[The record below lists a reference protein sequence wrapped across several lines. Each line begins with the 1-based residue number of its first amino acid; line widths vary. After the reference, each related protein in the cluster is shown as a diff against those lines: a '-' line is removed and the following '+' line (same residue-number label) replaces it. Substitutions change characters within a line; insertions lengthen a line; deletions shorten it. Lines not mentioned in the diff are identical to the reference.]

1 MKKILLT
8 TAILLAFAIGGV
20 AQSGSFAPQGAE
32 WYFNLGSFMGSPISY
47 YHMEVLGD
55 TLIQGHQCS
64 VISPQ
69 YGGGNGDKQYVYE
82 DNGVVYWYN
91 QTIQDFTTLYDFN
104 AEVGESWICDIDS
117 CAFEFQVQSIEE
129 VAWAD
134 RTCRVQTVIPLVDDF
149 YNGEVFFYGGG
160 RIIEGIGAVGLFPNS
175 WACFGGFV
183 CGESPDYLRCYLVDG
198 EMLYHEGDLECDAV
212 LPWQYPCWDGT
223 VAEAYD
229 GGNGTAEDPYQ
240 IATPQQLALLAQ
252 QTNDG
257 TGGDAYYLL
266 TDDICLNANFEMWY
280 HQWKP
285 IGRVTDSTVAYFRG
299 HFDGNGK
306 TISKLLCETNE
317 IMTDPVIGLFG
328 CTDGAVIVNINLSGC
343 RLTGGEYAGGLVGYA
358 GRTTITGCF
367 IESSNIGSNDG
378 RAGGIVGYM
387 GAPYLMTEVN
397 DMDSCYVG
405 SCQVAA
411 SVEVSGMRTGGIV
424 AESNLN
430 MPMIPCAVENCIN
443 YGSISNTTGGTSG
456 GVGGWM
462 INTNVTNCV
471 NHGSVDARSW
481 SYAGGVIGFIGRSS
495 VRDCYNY
502 GHVSS
507 SNLSGGIIGLIHP
520 LPDVAVYDTVF
531 IVRNCHNEGE
541 VSVREDATHGRAGGV
556 IGNLFGAYSDRFE
569 YYIVDCSNRGDVNC
583 QGETAGGVIG
593 GMHDVVSNT
602 GFLMNVYNTGNVS
615 ANESCAGIT
624 TTEYSDIVL
633 RNVYNSGVIEGNA
646 ENKGAIIAYQ
656 ENVDGISDCYW
667 LFNAAPSGNGA
678 EVLLPHSC
686 AFYPTTFYGEWSL
699 DSLQFGHD
707 LVEALNAG
715 ASEIESLYPGLGP
728 VSRWKYDDEEV
739 NGGFPVFDNTAG
751 VLVFHGSEWYYEIQ
765 NNDGSITYQHLEQVA
780 DTTVSGKEVTIIIR
794 TNTLYD
800 KSEHTEVTRE
810 FVYEE
815 NNVVYWWNPTLQE
828 FTVLYDLGA
837 QPGDSWVIKVGM
849 ESLTMHVDAVD
860 QYEYEGR
867 VFKMMQVSDVDDL
880 FSGTIV
886 SGIGHL
892 TSFFPERL
900 MTRGKNYRV
909 EGIRCYWR
917 NGELVFKYG
926 DKDCDEVYEEWHNG
940 IEEDGPSTGSGTLTV
955 YPNPVHGVL
964 IVETCHGA
972 SLQDQTYR
980 ITNLMGQTLMTGAI
994 TTETQQIDVS
1004 NLSQGMYFIIFAGE
1018 TRKFVI
1024 Q

>member
-1 MKKILLT
+1 MKRLVLT
-8 TAILLAFAIGGV
+8 LAILLGFALGGV
-20 AQSGSFAPQGAE
+20 AQQGGFAPQGAE
-32 WYFNLGSFMGSPISY
+32 WYFNVYSYLTSPTTY

-55 TLIQGHQCS
+55 TVILGHNCS
-64 VISPQ
+64 IITRQ
-69 YGGGNGDKQYVYE
+69 YYSYNGDEQFVYE
-82 DNGVVYWYN
+82 DNNMVYWYN
-91 QTIQDFTTLYDFN
+91 QTLQAFTTLYDFN
-104 AEVGESWICDIDS
+104 AEEGESWICDIDS
-117 CAFEFQVQSIEE
+117 CSFEIQVESVEE
-129 VAWAD
+129 VTWEGHTYRA
-134 RTCRVQTVIPLVDDF
+134 QLVLSENNEWGIMPF
-149 YNGEVFFYGGG
+149 HGY
-160 RIIEGIGAVGLFPNS
+160 IIEGIGYSRGLFPDPM
-175 WACFGGFV
+175 ACSSGVV
-183 CGESPDYLRCYLVDG
+183 CGPYPDYLRCYLVDG
-198 EMLYHEGDLECDAV
+198 EMLYHEGDLECDAI

-257 TGGDAYYLL
+257 LGGDAYYLL
-266 TDDICLNANFEMWY
+266 TDDICLNANLEMWY
-280 HQWKP
+280 HQWIP

-306 TISKLLCETNE
+306 TISKLLIETNE
-317 IMTDPVIGLFG
+317 LMTDPVIGLFG
-328 CTDGAVIVNINLSGC
+328 CTDGAEIVNVNLSDC

-367 IESSNIGSNDG
+367 IENTHIASADG

-387 GAPYLMTEVN
+387 GAPYLMDEVN
-397 DMDSCYVG
+397 DSDSCYIG
-405 SCQVAA
+405 SCQVAV

-430 MPMIPCAVENCIN
+430 MPLVPSVVENCIN

-481 SYAGGVIGFIGRSS
+481 SYAGGVIGFISRSS

-502 GHVSS
+502 GHVGS

-531 IVRNCHNEGE
+531 YVRDCHNAGE
-541 VSVREDATHGRAGGV
+541 VSVSEDATHGCAGGV
-556 IGNLFGAYSDRFE
+556 IGSLFGAYSRRFE
-569 YYIVDCSNRGDVNC
+569 YYILDCSNRGDVNC

-602 GFLMNVYNTGNVS
+602 GFLMNVYNTGNVF

-633 RNVYNSGVIEGNA
+633 RNVYNSGVIEGDA

-667 LFNAAPSGNGA
+667 LFNAASSGNGA

-707 LVEALNAG
+707 LVAALNAG
-715 ASEIESLYPGLGP
+715 ASEIESLYSGLGH

-765 NNDGSITYQHLEQVA
+765 NIDGSITYQHLEQVA
-780 DTTVSGKEVTIIIR
+780 DTTVSGKDVTIIIR

-800 KSEHTEVTRE
+800 KREHTEVTRE

-886 SGIGHL
+886 CGIGHL

-900 MTRGKNYRV
+900 MNRGKNYRV

-926 DKDCDEVYEEWHNG
+926 DRDCDEVYEELHNG
-940 IEEDGPSTGSGTLTV
+940 IEEDGPSTGSGTFAV
-955 YPNPVHGVL
+955 YPNPTHGILV
-964 IVETCHGA
+964 VETQNFA
-972 SLQDQTYR
+972 SLQDPTYR
-980 ITNLMGQTLMTGAI
+980 ITNLLGQTMMTGSI
-994 TTETQQIDVS
+994 TAETQRIDIS
-1004 NLSQGMYFIIFAGE
+1004 KLSQGLYFITVCGE
-1018 TRKFVI
+1018 TRKFLAR
-1024 Q
+1024 